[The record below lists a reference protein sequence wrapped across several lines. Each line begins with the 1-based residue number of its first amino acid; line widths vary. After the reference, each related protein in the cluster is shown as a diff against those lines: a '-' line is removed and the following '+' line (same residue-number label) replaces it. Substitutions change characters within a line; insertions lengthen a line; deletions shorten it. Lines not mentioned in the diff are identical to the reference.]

1 MTNRPARNGRAL
13 LLSPVVP
20 DPKGN
25 GLARRA
31 WRWAAELA
39 ADHALD
45 ILVVSSYPQSLP
57 DRPLPGRMQI
67 VPCNGP
73 PIQPRRLTDWVDP
86 DARVVEAVSSLSGP
100 VPDRIV
106 VFRLYLHDVARL
118 LPQAW
123 QARMELDC
131 DDWEAATRLSLAG
144 VALRHGRISTA
155 WRRLIEAARYAR
167 VEREA
172 FGAYKTVHVS
182 AAEDLPRLQR
192 LTSYRAFNVCPNLIA
207 PEPGLTPGPPAPGNK
222 TLFFV
227 GTFLYPPNEDAMLW
241 FGVTILP
248 RLRRLVP
255 QVRVVAAGRAD
266 EPLQRRMARDGIEYI
281 HAPAELRQIYADC
294 AVAIAPLRGGGGTK
308 VKVLEA
314 WLHARPLVVTS
325 HAARGFDARAGQHF
339 LVADSPR
346 DFAQACAQLLD
357 DPGLAASLAHEGN
370 ELVRSRYLINDPQKS
385 DWENGL
391 VS

>member
-57 DRPLPGRMQI
+57 DRPLLGRMQV
-67 VPCNGP
+67 VPCKGP
-73 PIQPRRLTDWVDP
+73 PIQSRKLADWIDP

-106 VFRLYLHDVARL
+106 VFRLYLHDVAML

-131 DDWEAATRLSLAG
+131 DDWEAATRFSLAG
-144 VALRHGRISTA
+144 LALRHGRISAA

-167 VEREA
+167 VEREV

-182 AAEDLPRLQR
+182 AAEDIAGLRR
-192 LTSYRAFNVCPNLIA
+192 LTGHRALNVCPNLIA
-207 PEPGLTPGPPAPGNK
+207 PEPDLALCPPAAGSK
-222 TLFFV
+222 TLLFV
-227 GTFLYPPNEDAMLW
+227 GTLAYPPNEDAMLW
-241 FGVTILP
+241 FGAAILP

-255 QVRVVAAGRAD
+255 QVRIVAAGRAD
-266 EPLQRRMARDGIEYI
+266 ARLQRRMARDGIEYV

-294 AVAIAPLRGGGGTK
+294 AVVIAPLRGGGGTK

-325 HAARGFDARAGQHF
+325 HAARGFEAHAGQHF
-339 LVADSPR
+339 LVADSAR
-346 DFAQACAQLLD
+346 DFAQACARLLT
-357 DPGLAASLAHEGN
+357 DPSLAARLARQGN
-370 ELVRSRYLINDPQKS
+370 ELVRSNYLISDPENT